1 MRCDDRLEVKVR
13 RLRENAGA
21 LTLKAAVQT
30 PAFTDE
36 TGDHELTLELLDLCP
51 KGEVTR
57 SWYLRAQSVPAPESV
72 MLANHE
78 SIQAWVSGDKRTVE
92 ENFALRAA
100 VVEASAVQIVDQAVT
115 SASLEMRNMVGGQ
128 KYVALSEIIL
138 QRTRNAYLIEEIPH
152 HRCAAIHT
160 DGCHRRLATGT
171 RGMAPSWSRC
181 TYGQTCDPRCT
192 STVAVETAVK
202 VMNDRGSF
210 VVAVRLLEDSTKI
223 VIPLRW
229 VAI

>member
-1 MRCDDRLEVKVR
+1 MRCDDPVGGQVR

-78 SIQAWVSGDKRTVE
+78 SIQVWVSGDKRTVE

-138 QRTRNAYLIEEIPH
+138 QRTRNAYLIEEI
-152 HRCAAIHT
+152 RTIGVRQYIRTAATAALRQELEEWLRPGAAVPMDRPVIQ
-160 DGCHRRLATGT
+160 DVLPRWPLKQR
-171 RGMAPSWSRC
+171 SR
-181 TYGQTCDPRCT
+181 
-192 STVAVETAVK
+192 
-202 VMNDRGSF
+202 
-210 VVAVRLLEDSTKI
+210 
-223 VIPLRW
+223 
-229 VAI
+229 